1 MGRKQH
7 ITAFYVEALLLI
19 SVFIGIIL
27 MLTRVYGAGRLQ
39 SASATQ
45 LTTAVTLAGN
55 AAEAVAGSESEEA
68 LLALLNENGNA
79 AKESGG
85 IRACYNDS
93 LLPDPNGAYTVLVT
107 WEPEAG
113 ANGELVSSRIT
124 VSHAQAASPLY
135 TLETAVYRKEAAA

>member
-27 MLTRVYGAGRLQ
+27 MLTRVYGAGRLH

-55 AAEAVAGSESEEA
+55 TAECVAGADSEEA
-68 LLALLNENGNA
+68 LLVLLNEAGNA
-79 AKESGG
+79 AKEGGG
-85 IRACYNDS
+85 IRAMYNDS
-93 LLPDPNGAYTVLVT
+93 LLPDAGGAYTVLVT

-113 ANGELVSSRIT
+113 ANGELVNSRIT
-124 VSHAQAASPLY
+124 VSHAQVSSPLY
-135 TLETAVYRKEAAA
+135 TLETAVYRKGAAA